1 MFEAMIVTSK
11 PKRPTSLSLE
21 NICYPAFGPEHFK
34 TSNVNKSLRQTKSFS
49 SDLHW
54 QCFSSL
60 DQESQSRTAAS
71 GSELQASLSFIG
83 SSSKPLTL
91 SLDTSLKDEEE
102 KLTISSIDNDSIDQ
116 ITEIEVSPY
125 KPATFD
131 VSVATANG
139 KIGPD
144 ILYRR
149 PKPLQRPKVK
159 TPTCIDFSF
168 SKGKKKEIS
177 SVDFSFSKN
186 AVTKS
191 VTAKDYS
198 FNKAEHFS
206 ERM

>member
-71 GSELQASLSFIG
+71 GSEPQASLSFIG

-102 KLTISSIDNDSIDQ
+102 KLTISSIDNDSIDN
-116 ITEIEVSPY
+116 
-125 KPATFD
+125 FH
-131 VSVATANG
+131 
-139 KIGPD
+139 
-144 ILYRR
+144 YRNLR
-149 PKPLQRPKVK
+149 VQVLKLRQLHWMVES
-159 TPTCIDFSF
+159 SF
-168 SKGKKKEIS
+168 IS
-177 SVDFSFSKN
+177 SVFSRKSKFSK
-186 AVTKS
+186 
-191 VTAKDYS
+191 
-198 FNKAEHFS
+198 F
-206 ERM
+206 

>member
-1 MFEAMIVTSK
+1 MNVNSK
-11 PKRPTSLSLE
+11 PRRPTSLSLE

-34 TSNVNKSLRQTKSFS
+34 TNNVNKNLRQTKSFS

-71 GSELQASLSFIG
+71 GSEPQASLSLIG
-83 SSSKPLTL
+83 SSSKPPTL
-91 SLDTSLKDEEE
+91 SLDPSVKDDEENH
-102 KLTISSIDNDSIDQ
+102 TISSIDEDSIDQ

-144 ILYRR
+144 IFYRR

-159 TPTCIDFSF
+159 TPTCIDYSF

-177 SVDFSFSKN
+177 SIDFSFSKN
-186 AVTKS
+186 SVTKS

-198 FNKAEHFS
+198 FNKEVYFS
-206 ERM
+206 AKI